1 MKKTITAGLLVA
13 AVALMIWFTL
23 VGTSGKWSGVD
34 ESVVERIAAEAGRP
48 AREPYINTDQGDILL
63 FVFLTAGTVGG
74 FIAGYQY
81 RKLFGERDGK
91 SQA

>member
-1 MKKTITAGLLVA
+1 MKKMMMAVFFIVA
-13 AVALMIWFTL
+13 AAVMVWLALT
-23 VGTSGKWSGVD
+23 GTSGQWPGVD
-34 ESVVERIAAEAGRP
+34 ESVVERIAEEAGRP
-48 AREPYINTDQGDILL
+48 AREPYINTDQGDVLL

-81 RKLFGERDGK
+81 RKLFGERGGK